1 MLIHFMAFGLQ
12 EDISKESSSVSG
24 VELNS
29 KLQTL
34 QIQLVFHQP
43 MFNL

>member
-12 EDISKESSSVSG
+12 GDISKESSSVSG
-24 VELNS
+24 VEPNS
-29 KLQTL
+29 KLQTR